1 MKKLENKGG
10 MKMLKYNEIMYIKTL
25 LKKGM
30 ENWEH
35 EYILN
40 DIYRH
45 AKYTI
50 RKLTKQMANIDNSQA
65 FEKYETVN
73 R

>member
-1 MKKLENKGG
+1 MKKIGDNGG
-10 MKMLKYNEIMYIKTL
+10 IKMLKYNEIIYIKTL
-25 LKKGM
+25 LKKEM

-35 EYILN
+35 EYILE

-50 RKLTKQMANIDNSQA
+50 RKLSNQMANMDNS
-65 FEKYETVN
+65 
-73 R
+73 